1 MKRLIAPAFALFALV
16 GMAFAGDVKSGL
28 DLGES
33 TTPFI
38 VKDITGPNK
47 GKSLCYRCAYGAKPV
62 TCIFTREINDEVAS
76 LIQQIDTTVGANG
89 DKHMAG
95 FVVLLTN
102 DADAGAK
109 QLAKLAADKG
119 IKNVPLTVYDG
130 NAGPEKYKISKDAA
144 LTVLMWNK
152 GHVEV
157 NNAFDTAKI
166 TADQVKTITGET
178 SKILK

>member
-1 MKRLIAPAFALFALV
+1 MKRFLAPAAALFALV
-16 GMAFAGDVKSGL
+16 GMAVAADVKSGL

-38 VKDITGPNK
+38 VKDITGPHK
-47 GKSLCYRCAYGAKPV
+47 GTSLCYRCAYGAKPV
-62 TCIFTREINDEVAS
+62 TCIFTREINEEVAS
-76 LIQQIDTTVGANG
+76 LIQQIDSAVGSNTNK
-89 DKHMAG
+89 DMKG

-130 NAGPEKYKISKDAA
+130 QSGPPAYKISKDAA
-144 LTVLMWNK
+144 ITVLMWNK

-157 NNAFDTAKI
+157 NNAFDTAKL
-166 TADQVKTITGET
+166 TPEQVKTIAGET